1 MRGDTAVVL
10 AAIAKHFDLDVSRIG
25 RPDLFE
31 QAITSAL
38 AMMPPASLVGEV
50 VALGELRGVRQPWG
64 VILTRLRQ
72 LPARWAARRE
82 VLGEAA
88 EAARWRL
95 VDRAARRGETLR
107 ALVARGDLRL
117 DEASEQLGADFQSDS
132 DLLAIAQAALTGGS
146 K

>member
-10 AAIAKHFDLDVSRIG
+10 TGIAKHFGLDVSRIG

-31 QAITSAL
+31 AAITTAL
-38 AMMPPASLVGEV
+38 AMMPAVSVVDEV

-64 VILTRLRQ
+64 VVLARLRQ

-82 VLGEAA
+82 VLDEAA

-95 VDRAARRGETLR
+95 VDRAAKRGETLR
-107 ALVARGDLRL
+107 SLVKRGDLRL
-117 DEASEQLGADFQSDS
+117 DEAAEQLGADFQGDS
-132 DLLAIAQAALTGGS
+132 DLFDIAHAALTGGS
-146 K
+146 T